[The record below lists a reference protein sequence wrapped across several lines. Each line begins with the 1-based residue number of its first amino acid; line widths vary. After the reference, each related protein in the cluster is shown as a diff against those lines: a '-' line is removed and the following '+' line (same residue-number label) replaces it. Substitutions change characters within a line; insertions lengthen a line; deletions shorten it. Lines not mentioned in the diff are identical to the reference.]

1 MFLFVQMKEEMDT
14 MTVEQGKRRAIE
26 LSETDRHRSHFILDN
41 PRDHIVLD
49 AVGIFDENHNS
60 SGEGSNTV
68 SCSLYVAVFMYV
80 VWLTGFVV
88 NGTRSY

>member
-1 MFLFVQMKEEMDT
+1 MFVIVQMKEEMDS

-68 SCSLYVAVFMYV
+68 SCSLYTCRCVHVHACM
-80 VWLTGFVV
+80 LI
-88 NGTRSY
+88 RS